1 MLSVNFGVKD
11 TDKSVIP
18 CTESPKRDRSI
29 IAIVCLLC
37 LLQGYDGGVEPSH
50 PYVTPSHCLNPAQRV
65 SETCHS
71 PSDEADGKLCRS
83 CFSALPSKQQGRL
96 FWVHRNTKRYAVH
109 TEASKL
115 IRCKSSCCGRLK
127 KTEKLFF
134 LLAMTRYPAVNT
146 VVNFFFRNYNGSAR
160 MLNIGMYHTI
170 DMVLSEA
177 V

>member
-1 MLSVNFGVKD
+1 MLNVNFGFKD
-11 TDKSVIP
+11 TDKSVIT

-37 LLQGYDGGVEPSH
+37 LLQGYDGGAVPPICRTISLSQSCTKGFRNMSQ
-50 PYVTPSHCLNPAQRV
+50 PIWWSWWQTI
-65 SETCHS
+65 
-71 PSDEADGKLCRS
+71 CRS
-83 CFSALPSKQQGRL
+83 CFSALPSKQQARL
-96 FWVHRNTKRYAVH
+96 FWVHWNTKRYAVH

-115 IRCKSSCCGRLK
+115 SRCKSSCCGRLK
-127 KTEKLFF
+127 KTEQILFF
-134 LLAMTRYPAVNT
+134 LLAMTRYQGVNT

>member
-18 CTESPKRDRSI
+18 CTESPKRDSSI
-29 IAIVCLLC
+29 IAIVV
-37 LLQGYDGGVEPSH
+37 YFVFYKVMMVEPSH
-50 PYVTPSHCLNPAQRV
+50 PYVAPSHCLNPAQRV
-65 SETCHS
+65 SETFHS

-115 IRCKSSCCGRLK
+115 SRCKSSCCGRLK

-146 VVNFFFRNYNGSAR
+146 VVNFFFLNYNGSAR